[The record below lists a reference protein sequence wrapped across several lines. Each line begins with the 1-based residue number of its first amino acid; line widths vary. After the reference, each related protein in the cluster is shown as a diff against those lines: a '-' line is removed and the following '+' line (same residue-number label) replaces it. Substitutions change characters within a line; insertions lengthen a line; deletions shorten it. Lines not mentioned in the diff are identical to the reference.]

1 MATENPL
8 ITPSQIRAARALLDW
23 SQGDLAKAAGA
34 SASPQSAT
42 MSNERRS
49 AREDD
54 GPDGCGRTIGGLG
67 TIRRS
72 LENEGCQIPA
82 GAKVI
87 TGQASGIIA
96 RTPNVLRWP
105 TKLGKWK
112 PLLIPV
118 EWRGQA
124 VNVFVSHEVLE
135 DLGRFRESQ
144 PDAEYLR
151 VYEEHRA
158 DILRAAAVGID
169 AGRMTPDR
177 RVHLTDA
184 DFEQLRYKL
193 RTMDQKTSGKALEMN
208 RDDRPFSRRF
218 GYTAPAQEITVREDA
233 PDDLRAAVVMLAD
246 GLGLSRAARATRH
259 AACC

>member
-1 MATENPL
+1 MTTENPL

-23 SQGDLAKAAGA
+23 SQGDLAKAAGV
-34 SASPQSAT
+34 SLT
-42 MSNERRS
+42 TIRDYENERRS

-54 GPDGCGRTIGGLG
+54 GLVSGRVVGGLG
-67 TIRRS
+67 AIRRT
-72 LENEGCQIPA
+72 LENEGVRFLPSEGDYGPGVRI
-82 GAKVI
+82 V
-87 TGQASGIIA
+87 A

-105 TKLGKWK
+105 TKLGKWE
-112 PLLIPV
+112 PLLVPV

-158 DILRAAAVGID
+158 DILRAAAAAID

-177 RVHLTDA
+177 RVHLTGD
-184 DFEQLRYKL
+184 DFEQLR
-193 RTMDQKTSGKALEMN
+193 
-208 RDDRPFSRRF
+208 
-218 GYTAPAQEITVREDA
+218 
-233 PDDLRAAVVMLAD
+233 
-246 GLGLSRAARATRH
+246 
-259 AACC
+259 